1 MVPLVLAPARPNPSL
16 VHLPED
22 QATAMLLAAQP
33 GVTYR
38 EVAARL
44 GVEPAQVLGWL
55 RDGLRR
61 IGSGSAEE
69 VPAEPLPQLHRQ
81 LERFE
86 VDALVLP
93 VEA

>member
-1 MVPLVLAPARPNPSL
+1 VLAPTRSNPSL
-16 VHLPED
+16 VDLPAD
-22 QATAMLLAAQP
+22 QATALLLAAQP

-38 EVAARL
+38 DVAQRL
-44 GVEPAQVLGWL
+44 DVDPAVVLAWL

-61 IGSGSAEE
+61 MGRRSAEE
-69 VPAEPLPQLHRQ
+69 VPAQPLPQLHRQ

>member
-1 MVPLVLAPARPNPSL
+1 MHLVLAPARPIPSL
-16 VHLPED
+16 VDLPAD
-22 QATAMLLAAQP
+22 QATALLLAAQP

-38 EVAARL
+38 EVADRL
-44 GVEPAQVLGWL
+44 GVEPTVVLRWL
-55 RDGLRR
+55 RDGLRGLAR
-61 IGSGSAEE
+61 PSAEE
-69 VPAEPLPQLHRQ
+69 VPAEPLPQLHRE

>member
-1 MVPLVLAPARPNPSL
+1 MLAPTRPTPSL

-22 QATAMLLAAQP
+22 QAIALLLAAQP

-38 EVAARL
+38 EVAVRL
-44 GVEPAQVLGWL
+44 GVEPAQVLAWL
-55 RDGLRR
+55 RDGLRG
-61 IGSGSAEE
+61 IGSRSAEE
-69 VPAEPLPQLHRQ
+69 VPAEPFPQLDRE